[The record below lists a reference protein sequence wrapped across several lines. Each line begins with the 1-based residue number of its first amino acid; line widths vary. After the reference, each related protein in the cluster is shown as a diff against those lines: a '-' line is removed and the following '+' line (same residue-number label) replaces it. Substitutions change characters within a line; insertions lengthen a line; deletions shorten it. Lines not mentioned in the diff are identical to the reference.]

1 MIALVI
7 CLFYHRYYLPESKGR
22 DPCDIAEMLKYGLR
36 SHIRA
41 SAPVSQKNRRNSS
54 LCAPDAVSISSRHRR
69 ISDIKSSDS
78 LVLEIA
84 PPVSPSEVFP
94 NSSVLS
100 SSPSTIIHHNNSYT
114 NLPAIPEFPA
124 QNPMTETG
132 GSDGV
137 HHVRSMSRM
146 MPSIPENL
154 AGAGSRIEE
163 VLTTMG

>member
-1 MIALVI
+1 MIALVMCWI
-7 CLFYHRYYLPESKGR
+7 YHRYYLPESKGR

-41 SAPVSQKNRRNSS
+41 PASVSQKNHRNSS
-54 LCAPDAVSISSRHRR
+54 ICAADAVSISSHHRR
-69 ISDIKSSDS
+69 ISDIKSPDS

-84 PPVSPSEVFP
+84 LPHSPSEVFP
-94 NSSVLS
+94 

-124 QNPMTETG
+124 QNPMTEAG

-137 HHVRSMSRM
+137 HHVRSMSRT

-154 AGAGSRIEE
+154 AGAGSQIEE

>member
-1 MIALVI
+1 M
-7 CLFYHRYYLPESKGR
+7 CWFYHRCYLPESKGR

-41 SAPVSQKNRRNSS
+41 PASVSQKIRRDSS
-54 LCAPDAVSISSRHRR
+54 LCVPDAVSISSRHRR
-69 ISDIKSSDS
+69 ISDIKSPDS

-84 PPVSPSEVFP
+84 PPLSPSEAFP
-94 NSSVLS
+94 

-124 QNPMTETG
+124 QNPVTATG
-132 GSDGV
+132 GGEGV
-137 HHVRSMSRM
+137 HHVRSMSRT

-154 AGAGSRIEE
+154 AGAGSRIE
-163 VLTTMG
+163 VLTSMG